1 MDKIIFHIDVNSA
14 YLSWSAL
21 EELSKGG
28 NTDLRDIPSIIG
40 GDIEKRHGVVLAKS
54 IPAKAFGIVTGEPI
68 VNAFRKCPHLVLH
81 PPDHSLYHR
90 RSEHLMEFL
99 SDICPD
105 IEQVSVDEC
114 YMDYTPIA
122 HRFSSPTAA
131 AAEIR
136 AHVRQSLGFT
146 VNIGIS
152 SAKVLAKM
160 ASDFEKPD
168 KTHTLF
174 PEELEEKLW
183 PLPVRE
189 LFSVGG
195 STAARLTALG
205 IRTIGDLAG
214 RRTMEKV
221 PPARRL
227 ILLIVAGTLPLF
239 LILPI
244 KDAVE
249 GLYANTFFVGGA
261 LLVTGL
267 LLYFCDRLRKGR
279 KNERSASIVDVLIV
293 GLGQAVATCPGISR
307 SGMTISMGCFRG
319 FERRFA
325 VRFAFL
331 LSIPAVLGANI
342 LQLKDVAETGVDLA
356 LLPAYLVGVAAAALS
371 GYLSIRLVR
380 MVADK
385 GKFGSF
391 AYYCWI
397 AGVVT
402 VVLSL
407 LKALNLLPW
416 LAA

>member
-1 MDKIIFHIDVNSA
+1 MTLLNSLILGIIQ
-14 YLSWSAL
+14 
-21 EELSKGG
+21 
-28 NTDLRDIPSIIG
+28 
-40 GDIEKRHGVVLAKS
+40 GVA
-54 IPAKAFGIVTGEPI
+54 
-68 VNAFRKCPHLVLH
+68 
-81 PPDHSLYHR
+81 
-90 RSEHLMEFL
+90 EFL
-99 SDICPD
+99 P
-105 IEQVSVDEC
+105 
-114 YMDYTPIA
+114 
-122 HRFSSPTAA
+122 
-131 AAEIR
+131 
-136 AHVRQSLGFT
+136 
-146 VNIGIS
+146 IS
-152 SAKVLAKM
+152 SSGHLSIAQNLLGLGVEGTDDVFFDVLL
-160 ASDFEKPD
+160 
-168 KTHTLF
+168 HLGTLGAVF
-174 PEELEEKLW
+174 VAYWQDIKEMILE
-183 PLPVRE
+183 
-189 LFSVGG
+189 FF
-195 STAARLTALG
+195 
-205 IRTIGDLAG
+205 RTIGDLAG

-279 KNERSASIVDVLIV
+279 KNERSASIVDALIV

-319 FERRFA
+319 VERRFA

-385 GKFGSF
+385 GKFGAF